1 MAYIAHNPADYEGKA
16 VGTGQCVAYV
26 QAAAHAPN
34 TGSWTAGI
42 RVMSAAQNTITK
54 GTVIATMV
62 DGHYPNH
69 SHGNHAAIYLYHDA
83 HGIEVWDQWLGQK
96 VHKRYIHDRGD
107 QGSASND
114 ASRFYV
120 VE

>member
-1 MAYIAHNPADYEGKA
+1 MAYIAHNPGDFEGKK
-16 VGTGQCVAYV
+16 VGTGQCVAFV

-34 TGSWTAGI
+34 TGAWTAGLQVL
-42 RVMSAAQNTITK
+42 RAQPGTIEK
-54 GTVIATMV
+54 GTIIATLV

-69 SHGNHAAIYLYHDA
+69 AHGNHAAVYISHDS
-83 HGIEVWDQWLGQK
+83 HGIQVWDQWLGQA
-96 VHKRYIHDRGD
+96 VHMRTIHDHGD
-107 QGSASND
+107 SGNPSND